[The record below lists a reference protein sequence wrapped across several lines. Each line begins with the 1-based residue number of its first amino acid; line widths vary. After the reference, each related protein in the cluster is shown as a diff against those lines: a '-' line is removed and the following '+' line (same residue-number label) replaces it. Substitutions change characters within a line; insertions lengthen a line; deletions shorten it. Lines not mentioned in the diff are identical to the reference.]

1 MIRLCHVV
9 YVFLTQMLLSS
20 LFSLDIVDILCVLFM
35 LSSSQRLYVSYVRKQ
50 RNCNFL
56 IF

>member
-35 LSSSQRLYVSYVRKQ
+35 LSSSQRLYGSYVRKQ
-50 RNCNFL
+50 RNCIFL